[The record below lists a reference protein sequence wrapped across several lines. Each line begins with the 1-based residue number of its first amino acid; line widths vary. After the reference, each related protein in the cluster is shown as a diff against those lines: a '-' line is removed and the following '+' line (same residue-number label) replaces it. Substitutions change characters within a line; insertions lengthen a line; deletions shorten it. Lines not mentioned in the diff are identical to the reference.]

1 MPLLFNMSSRT
12 LMNWFC
18 FVNKLRTRRCSLCVI
33 FLLRQLSLTSN
44 TENQPH
50 VSGTRMRRVEPIC
63 VTHWLQS
70 IELGPPANAQAVGL
84 ARFSLIDWPENRM
97 SFALRG

>member
-1 MPLLFNMSSRT
+1 
-12 LMNWFC
+12 MNWFC

-50 VSGTRMRRVEPIC
+50 VSDTEARERTETERETKRVSKACMRVA
-63 VTHWLQS
+63 VLVFLV
-70 IELGPPANAQAVGL
+70 IENQPNHKSDAVDD
-84 ARFSLIDWPENRM
+84 AESQKQ
-97 SFALRG
+97 